1 VWVRRKLLPAPEGSD
16 VGEYSWWIALPMRA
30 MMALERLWLDAGGR
44 FPCGVSVLVA
54 ARKPQRN

>member
-1 VWVRRKLLPAPEGSD
+1 MWASIVVD
-16 VGEYSWWIALPMRA
+16 RA
-30 MMALERLWLDAGGR
+30 ADARDDGAGALWLDAGGR